1 MAGRVAPNLKLISQL
16 AFSWLIIASPL
27 LAQTNPA
34 TNPPPISAK
43 PIFYQIV
50 SIKPHKPDGNGNF
63 TRILPDGYSAA
74 GISLQELVVQAYG
87 FGTNPMTDQ
96 ELARQPAWFKSAT
109 FDINARVDSSDVPAL
124 QDSMNPKGLAE
135 YISDLQNHIP
145 NARMLMLQELLADR
159 FHMKVHH
166 EIKQLPVYAL
176 IVAKGGSKLTESKLE
191 DPSKG
196 TIEGNDGEIIVKG
209 MPLVFVLRSLT
220 QELGRPVLD
229 KTGLTGN
236 YDFTLKWTPDQ
247 KQMASPTNASVSDM
261 AGPSLFTAIQEQLGL
276 KLERTK
282 GPVDTIVIDHV
293 EPPTEN

>member
-1 MAGRVAPNLKLISQL
+1 MTERIAFKLSLRSL
-16 AFSWLIIASPL
+16 ATCWFVLASPL
-27 LAQTNPA
+27 LGQANPVTNP
-34 TNPPPISAK
+34 TSAK
-43 PIFYQIV
+43 PLTYEIV
-50 SIKPHKPDGNGNF
+50 SIKPHQPGGNPNF
-63 TRILPDGYSAA
+63 TRILPDGYAA
-74 GISLQELVVQAYG
+74 SGISLQELVVQAYG

-96 ELARQPAWFKSAT
+96 ELARQPAWFKSET

-135 YISDLQNHIP
+135 YIANLQNHVP

-159 FHMKVHH
+159 FHLKVHH

-176 IVAKGGSKLTESKLE
+176 IVAKGGSKLKESKLE

-196 TIEGNDGEIIVKG
+196 RLEDGEGQLTSVG
-209 MPLVFVLRSLT
+209 MPLVFVLRPLT
-220 QELGRPVLD
+220 RELGRPVLD
-229 KTGLTGN
+229 QTGLTGN

-247 KQMASPTNASVSDM
+247 KQMASPNNASVSDI

-276 KLERTK
+276 KLEPTK
-282 GPVDTIVIDHV
+282 GPVDTIVIDYV